1 MWRWRSGLRLSG
13 GFVRNALS
21 VSGSSA
27 LICVGPPPDLADAH
41 VSGGTRASKVA
52 IRSRLFSGR
61 VYIRKDDLVG
71 WLREEAD
78 DSRGLG
84 QAEVAR
90 FLDALVDRIASVR

>member
-1 MWRWRSGLRLSG
+1 MLSGLW
-13 GFVRNALS
+13 

-27 LICVGPPPDLADAH
+27 LICTGLLPELADAN

-61 VYIRKDDLVG
+61 VYIRKDDLVE
-71 WLREEAD
+71 WLREEAE
-78 DSRGLG
+78 DSRGVG

-90 FLDALVDRIASVR
+90 FLEALVDRIAGVR